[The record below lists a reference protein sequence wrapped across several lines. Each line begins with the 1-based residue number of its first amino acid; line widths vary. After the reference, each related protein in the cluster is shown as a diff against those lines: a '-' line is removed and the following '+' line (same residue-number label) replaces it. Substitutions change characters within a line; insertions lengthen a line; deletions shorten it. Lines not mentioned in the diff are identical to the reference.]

1 MFLPR
6 LLVRI
11 PGVAAL
17 ALLAAAAIGC
27 GGAPGGGPQADPGG
41 TATGGAAGGEKTP
54 EADAIPVRVAPVR
67 RASISSLYSTSAT
80 LRADK
85 TATIIARTR
94 GVVRRLLVEE
104 GDRVGEGAPVAVLED
119 DEQKISRERART
131 NAENKKRTFERA
143 AALVEQGLMAEE
155 EFETARREAQDAE
168 HAFALADLELSRT
181 QIRAPF
187 AGKILKRRLDVG
199 ATVSDGTA
207 VYDLADPDPLF
218 ADINVPERH
227 VSQLGPGQ
235 VVRLRPGT
243 EGEGA
248 IEARIAR
255 IAPGVDPSTGTVKV
269 TVAAS
274 EAAGLR
280 PGSFVRVDIVT
291 DTHDDALVVPR
302 SALVAEGRRWH
313 VFLLDDA
320 AETVAQHE
328 VTVGYE
334 EGDLVEI
341 VAEGESAGAL
351 TPDTR
356 VVVVGASALTDGA
369 RVKLSEESGGTAN
382 ATAG

>member
-1 MFLPR
+1 MLLPR
-6 LLVRI
+6 CFVRVL
-11 PGVAAL
+11 GVTAL
-17 ALLAAAAIGC
+17 AVIAGGAIGC
-27 GGAPGGGPQADPGG
+27 GGAPGGGSQADPGG
-41 TATGGAAGGEKTP
+41 NTTGTAGAEKKP
-54 EADAIPVRVAPVR
+54 EADAIPVRVAAIR
-67 RASISSLYSTSAT
+67 RAAISSLYSTSAT

-85 TATIIARTR
+85 TATITARTR

-104 GDRVGEGAPVAVLED
+104 GDRVNEGATVAVLED
-119 DEQKISRERART
+119 DEQRIARERART
-131 NAENKKRTFERA
+131 NAENKKRTYERA

-168 HAFALADLELSRT
+168 HAFSLADLELSRT

-187 AGKILKRRLDVG
+187 SGKILKRHLDVG

-207 VYDLADPDPLF
+207 VFDVADLDPLY

-227 VSQLGPGQ
+227 VSQLEPGQ
-235 VVRLRPGT
+235 VVRLSPGT
-243 EGEGA
+243 EGKAA

-269 TVAAS
+269 TVTAS

-320 AETVAQHE
+320 GEMVAQQE
-328 VTVGYE
+328 VTVGFE

-341 VAEGESAGAL
+341 LAEREAGAVL
-351 TPDTR
+351 VPDAR

-369 RVKLSEESGGTAN
+369 RVKLSEGSGETAN
-382 ATAG
+382 ATTS